1 MVELK
6 FLILLGVALY
16 FIFKPSIKRI
26 DFIMDGEKMPLD
38 ALDYYRGLLKLNEIG
53 LSPEVLT
60 EAYYKQ
66 RFKIINNYQPGDASL
81 KELEAAKEYL
91 LQRCIYDT
99 SLN

>member
-53 LSPEVLT
+53 LSPEVIID
-60 EAYYKQ
+60 AYYAQ
-66 RFKIINNYQPGDASL
+66 RVKMKNNYQPGDASL

-91 LQRCIYDT
+91 INRCTYQG